1 MKKLVYLLFMSFLLL
16 MSSCDKDDDTVVS
29 GESLAQTTWKATY
42 TFYNSFENS
51 EYVYHYVLQFS
62 TESSGTYADQDDA
75 HASLKNFGYSIDKKI
90 MNFRGF
96 YSGDWTIMDVSEGR
110 ITLRHSDGGKDQQIS
125 RTEHY
130 RPRDTD
136 CCRAPACLHHMLS
149 KVSKKFIHQRFLHG
163 LNLLS
168 QVRLHLCVDKV
179 LVIL

>member
-1 MKKLVYLLFMSFLLL
+1 MKKATYLLLVSLILLL
-16 MSSCDKDDDTVVS
+16 SSCDKDDDTVSVS

-96 YSGDWTIMDVSEGR
+96 YSGDWTIMDASEGR
-110 ITLRHSDGGKDQQIS
+110 ITLQGYFPER
-125 RTEHY
+125 
-130 RPRDTD
+130 
-136 CCRAPACLHHMLS
+136 C
-149 KVSKKFIHQRFLHG
+149 V
-163 LNLLS
+163 LL
-168 QVRLHLCVDKV
+168 LEKLY
-179 LVIL
+179 